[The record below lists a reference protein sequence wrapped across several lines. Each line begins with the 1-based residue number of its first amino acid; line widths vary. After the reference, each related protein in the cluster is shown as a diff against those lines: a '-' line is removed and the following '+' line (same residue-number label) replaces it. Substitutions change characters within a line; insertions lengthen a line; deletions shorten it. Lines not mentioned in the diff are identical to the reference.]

1 MTFNIYVGK
10 YFNNLNV
17 IIILSIFFSSEIGYA
32 QLGFCQGNSN
42 DPIFVENFG
51 SGSDYGPELP
61 SGTTTYTF
69 VGFDGPQDGEY
80 TLGSSTFAYGW
91 NMPSDHTP
99 GDTDGKAL
107 IVNASFTPGE
117 FYNISINGLC
127 ENTTYEFSSWLQ
139 NILPNS
145 GCGNNGIPVNVRFE
159 IWDITDTNLLAS
171 GDTGNI
177 FGSATPDWQQY
188 GLVFQTLPSQTSV
201 ILKMI
206 NNGVGGCGNDLAIDD
221 IAFSTCGDF
230 ITVTDTNNNVQLEV
244 CENETPFSL
253 LLTATPD
260 FSVYNSHF
268 YQWQESTDGIT
279 WTDIL
284 GETNETINVAIT
296 ALRFYRTKVAEDA
309 INLGNSQCISL
320 SDVFQVNVN
329 PSPEAPISNGDVSF
343 NCNLNEALLSVT
355 VPSGI
360 AVNWYDAPA
369 GGNLLTLNSS
379 THLVTAE
386 GDYYAEAIDEINGCK
401 SLIRTAVSALIL
413 NPDAPIGNGNVGINC
428 ETNEVELQVSVPIG
442 VIVNWYDAEVDG
454 TILQVN
460 NISLIATDLGTYY
473 AEAVDEITGCV
484 SLTRTAISVLAELQ
498 FGNCIIPQGISP
510 GVSPGLN
517 DEFDLSSFN
526 VSKLEIFNRYGTLV
540 YSKKNYS
547 NEWYGQS
554 KNGDELPVGTYFYT
568 MEYQNGKRRSA
579 WVYINR

>member
-1 MTFNIYVGK
+1 VGK

-17 IIILSIFFSSEIGYA
+17 ITIFFIFLSSEIGYA

-51 SGSDYGPELP
+51 SGTDYGPELTA
-61 SGTTTYTF
+61 GITTYTF

-117 FYNISINGLC
+117 FYNTSINGLC

-177 FGSATPDWQQY
+177 FGSATPEWQQY
-188 GLVFQTLPSQTSV
+188 GLVFQTLSSQTSV

-230 ITVTDTNNNVQLEV
+230 VTVTDNNSNVQLDI
-244 CENETPFSL
+244 CENETPFDI

-268 YQWQESTDGIT
+268 YQWQESADGLV
-279 WTDIL
+279 WTDLL
-284 GETNETINVAIT
+284 GETNQTINVSIT
-296 ALRFYRTKVAEDA
+296 ASTFYRTKVAEDA
-309 INLGNSQCISL
+309 VNLGNVQCISL
-320 SDVFQVNVN
+320 SDIFQAVVNQ
-329 PSPEAPISNGDVSF
+329 SPEAPISDGDVSF
-343 NCNLNEALLSVT
+343 NCNLNEALLEVSVPT
-355 VPSGI
+355 GI
-360 AVNWYDAPA
+360 SVNWYDAPTD
-369 GGNLLTLNSS
+369 GTLLLLNNS
-379 THLVTAE
+379 TYVATNVSV
-386 GDYYAEAIDEINGCK
+386 YYAEAMDESTGCV
-401 SLIRTAVSALIL
+401 SVTRTAVSAFIVH
-413 NPDAPIGNGNVGINC
+413 PDPPISNGNVGVNC
-428 ETNEVELQVSVPIG
+428 ETNEAELFVSVPMG
-442 VIVNWYDAEVDG
+442 MIVNWYDSLENG
-454 TILQVN
+454 TILQTN
-460 NISLIATDLGTYY
+460 STSLIATDLGTYY
-473 AEAVDEITGCV
+473 AEAVDESTGCI
-484 SLTRTAISVLAELQ
+484 SLTRTPVDVVAELQ
-498 FGNCIIPQGISP
+498 SGNCIIPQGISP

-517 DEFDLSSFN
+517 DEFDLSSFQ

-540 YSKKNYS
+540 YFKRDYT

-554 KNGDELPVGTYFYT
+554 KTGDELPVGTYFYT
-568 MEYQNGKRRSA
+568 MEYQNGKKRSA